1 MPQISALIQHLRDT
15 LGSQGQ
21 LAYLEA
27 TAGHS
32 AQYGDLEKPLVP
44 RLQELLSQKGLR
56 LYSHQAEAIDLARR
70 GKNVI
75 LASPTASGKS
85 LAFNVPVWDRLLTQ
99 PFSTALY
106 IYPLKALANDQ
117 LKTLLAWD
125 QELGANLHPAIYDG
139 DTPAGAKRQIL
150 GRSRLI
156 LTNPY
161 ALHEYAPWHH
171 LWRRFF
177 LNLRYVIIDEAHI
190 YRGIFGSHIAC
201 LLRRLQRIFA
211 YYHARPTFILSSA
224 TLRNATQFAETLV
237 GRPFCAVTE
246 DGSPH
251 GPRLFLLWNP
261 GFTTVNRA
269 NGDSPGTPQAT
280 KEGKRRSPHLEVR
293 DLVVELV
300 RFGLQ
305 TICFS
310 SSRAIA
316 ELLARWTRE
325 QLAKEDTNLAGRVA
339 AYRAGYLAE
348 DRRRLETQLR
358 SGELRAVF
366 STNALE
372 LGIDIGSLDAVVMA
386 GYPGTMISVRQ
397 QAGRAGR
404 GLEESLAMM
413 VAFPNPL
420 DQYFIQHPDRFFG
433 RPLEEALLNPSNPY
447 ILRGHLQAAGAE
459 LPWRDAGEAKAV
471 FGTPA
476 STVYEE
482 LENEGFLSGGRY
494 RGPAERASA
503 IVSLENIG
511 EQSVQLLRTSSALG
525 IPGGTQACPRAPSY
539 EHLPASEEK
548 GIGGK
553 RKETGDELLETMDLP
568 RAIREAYP
576 GAIFLHQG
584 ETYRVE
590 SLDLKEG
597 IARARPV
604 DVDMY
609 TSTRKD
615 SAVRLLEEHARRRTA
630 EGIEVALG
638 EVEVTERILGFFIKR
653 FDQVLDYR
661 DLNLPPLSTVTQ
673 SAWFRVPASHRARL
687 LEAGNDFDGALHALE
702 HATIALVPLFALCDR
717 WDLGG
722 VSYPEH
728 PTMGGPVVF
737 LHEGVPGGV
746 GIAEKIYQILP
757 ELLEAAMEMIRSCP
771 CENGCP
777 SCVLSPKCGNNNQPM
792 SKAGAIL
799 LLEGLLRGK

>member
-15 LGSQGQ
+15 LGKQGQ
-21 LAYLEA
+21 LTYLEA
-27 TAGHS
+27 TASHS
-32 AQYGDLEKPLVP
+32 AQYGELEKPVAPL
-44 RLQELLSQKGLR
+44 LQELLSRKGLR
-56 LYSHQAEAIDLARR
+56 LYSHQAEAINPARR
-70 GKNVI
+70 GEDVI
-75 LASPTASGKS
+75 LTSPTASGKS
-85 LAFNVPVWDRLLTQ
+85 LAFNIPVWDRLLTQ

-150 GRSRLI
+150 ERSRLI

-177 LNLRYVIIDEAHI
+177 LNLRYVVIDEAHT

-224 TLRNATQFAETLV
+224 TLRNAAQFAGTLI
-237 GRPFCAVTE
+237 GRPVCAVTE

-261 GFTTVNRA
+261 GFTPESDRRSMDRTNS
-269 NGDSPGTPQAT
+269 DSQRIPQTT

-325 QLAKEDTNLAGRVA
+325 QLAKEDPDLAGRVA

-358 SGELRAVF
+358 KGELRAVF

-372 LGIDIGSLDAVVMA
+372 LGIDIGSLDAVVIA
-386 GYPGTMISVRQ
+386 GYPGAMISVRQ

-404 GLEESLAMM
+404 GLEESLTVM

-420 DQYFIQHPDRFFG
+420 DQYFIQHPDAFFS
-433 RPLEEALLNPSNPY
+433 RPLEEALLNPANPH

-459 LPWRDAGEAKAV
+459 LPWRDAEEAKAV

-476 STVYEE
+476 SAVYKE
-482 LENEGFLSGGRY
+482 LENEGFLAGGRY

-511 EQSVQLLRTSSALG
+511 EQSIQLLRISSALG
-525 IPGGTQACPRAPSY
+525 VGTSERLPSR
-539 EHLPASEEK
+539 EGKGRETVVGATDASP
-548 GIGGK
+548 
-553 RKETGDELLETMDLP
+553 LLETMDLP
-568 RAIREAYP
+568 RAMREAYP

-584 ETYRVE
+584 ETFRVE
-590 SLDLKEG
+590 SLDLKAG

-615 SAVRLLEEHARRRTA
+615 SDIRLLEEYARRRTA

-661 DLNLPPLSTVTQ
+661 DLDLPPLSTVAQ
-673 SAWFRVPASHRARL
+673 SAWFRVPTSLRTRL
-687 LEAGNDFDGALHALE
+687 LEAGEDFDGALHALE

-722 VSYPEH
+722 VSYPERSA
-728 PTMGGPVVF
+728 MGGPVIF
-737 LHEGVPGGV
+737 LHEGAPGGV
-746 GIAEKIYQILP
+746 GIAEKIYQVLP
-757 ELLEAAMEMIRSCP
+757 ELLQAALEMIRSCS
-771 CENGCP
+771 CRDGCP

-799 LLEGLLRGK
+799 LLEGLLGGK

>member
-15 LGSQGQ
+15 LGKQGQ
-21 LAYLEA
+21 LTYLEA

-32 AQYGDLEKPLVP
+32 AQYGELEKPVAPL
-44 RLQELLSQKGLR
+44 LQELLSRKGLR

-70 GKNVI
+70 GEDVI

-150 GRSRLI
+150 EHSRLI

-177 LNLRYVIIDEAHI
+177 LNLRYVVIDEAHI

-224 TLRNATQFAETLV
+224 TLRNAAQFAGTLV
-237 GRPFCAVTE
+237 GRPVCAVTE

-261 GFTTVNRA
+261 G
-269 NGDSPGTPQAT
+269 SPEASTT

-325 QLAKEDTNLAGRVA
+325 QLAQEDPDLASRVA

-348 DRRRLETQLR
+348 DRRRLEIQLR
-358 SGELRAVF
+358 RGELRAVF

-404 GLEESLAMM
+404 GLEESLAVM

-420 DQYFIQHPDRFFG
+420 DQYFIQHPDTFFS
-433 RPLEEALLNPSNPY
+433 RPLEEALLNPANPH
-447 ILRGHLQAAGAE
+447 ILRGHLQAAAAE
-459 LPWRDAGEAKAV
+459 LPWRDAEEAKAV

-476 STVYEE
+476 SAVYEE
-482 LENEGFLSGGRY
+482 LENEGFLAGGRY
-494 RGPAERASA
+494 RGSAERAST

-511 EQSVQLLRTSSALG
+511 EQSVKLLRTSSALG
-525 IPGGTQACPRAPSY
+525 VAGGAQ
-539 EHLPASEEK
+539 
-548 GIGGK
+548 
-553 RKETGDELLETMDLP
+553 ETGGELLETMDLP
-568 RAIREAYP
+568 RAMREAYP

-609 TSTRKD
+609 TSTRKN
-615 SAVRLLEEHARRRTA
+615 SAVRLLVEHARRRTA

-661 DLNLPPLSTVTQ
+661 DLDLPPLSTVTQ
-673 SAWFRVPASHRARL
+673 SAWFRVPASLRTRL
-687 LEAGNDFDGALHALE
+687 QEAGEDFDGALHALE

-728 PTMGGPVVF
+728 PTMGGPVIF
-737 LHEGVPGGV
+737 LHESAPGGV
-746 GIAEKIYQILP
+746 GIAEKIYQVLP
-757 ELLEAAMEMIRSCP
+757 ELLQATLEMIRSCP
-771 CENGCP
+771 CQDGCP

-792 SKAGAIL
+792 SKAGAVL
-799 LLEGLLRGK
+799 LLEGLLSSIIAGRGSRKVRVPPQ

>member
-1 MPQISALIQHLRDT
+1 MQQISALVQHLRDT

-27 TAGHS
+27 TAAHS
-32 AQYGDLEKPLVP
+32 AQYGELEKPVAPL
-44 RLQELLSQKGLR
+44 LQGLLSRKGLH
-56 LYSHQAEAIDLARR
+56 LYNHQAEAIDLARR
-70 GKNVI
+70 GEDVI

-85 LAFNVPVWDRLLTQ
+85 LAFNVPIWDRMLTQ

-106 IYPLKALANDQ
+106 IYPRKALANDQ
-117 LKTLLAWD
+117 LKTLLMWD
-125 QELGANLHPAIYDG
+125 QELGTNLRPAIYDG
-139 DTPAGAKRQIL
+139 DTPAGAKHRIL
-150 GRSRLI
+150 ERSRLI

-177 LNLRYVIIDEAHI
+177 LNLRYVVIDEAHI

-224 TLRNATQFAETLV
+224 TLRNAAQFAGTLV
-237 GRPFCAVTE
+237 GRPVCAVTE
-246 DGSPH
+246 DSSPH

-261 GFTTVNRA
+261 GL
-269 NGDSPGTPQAT
+269 T
-280 KEGKRRSPHLEVR
+280 KEGQRRSPHLEVR
-293 DLVVELV
+293 DLVVELI

-310 SSRAIA
+310 SSRAIT
-316 ELLARWTRE
+316 ELLARWARE
-325 QLAKEDTNLAGRVA
+325 QLAQDDPDLAGRVA

-358 SGELRAVF
+358 KGELRAVF

-386 GYPGTMISVRQ
+386 GYPGTMISVWQ

-404 GLEESLAMM
+404 GLEESLAVL

-420 DQYFIQHPDRFFG
+420 DQYFIQHPDHFFS
-433 RPLEEALLNPSNPY
+433 RPLEEALLNPANPH

-459 LPWRDAGEAKAV
+459 LPWRGVEEAKAV
-471 FGTPA
+471 FGA
-476 STVYEE
+476 SASAVYEE
-482 LENEGFLSGGRY
+482 LENEGFLASGHY

-525 IPGGTQACPRAPSY
+525 VAAGTQA
-539 EHLPASEEK
+539 
-548 GIGGK
+548 
-553 RKETGDELLETMDLP
+553 GDELLETMDLP
-568 RAIREAYP
+568 RAVREAYP

-584 ETYRVE
+584 DTYRVE
-590 SLDLKEG
+590 SLDLTQG
-597 IARARPV
+597 IARVRQV

-609 TSTRKD
+609 TSTRKE
-615 SAVRLLEEHARRRTA
+615 SAVRLLEERAHHCTA

-661 DLNLPPLSTVTQ
+661 DLELPPLSIVTQ
-673 SAWFRVPASHRARL
+673 SAWFRVPASLRTRL
-687 LEAGNDFDGALHALE
+687 LETGEDFDGALHALE

-728 PTMGGPVVF
+728 PNIGGPVIF
-737 LHEGVPGGV
+737 LHESAPGGV
-746 GIAEKIYQILP
+746 GIAERIYQVLP
-757 ELLEAAMEMIRSCP
+757 ELLQATLEMIRACP
-771 CENGCP
+771 CLDGCP

-799 LLEGLLRGK
+799 LLEGLLSGK

>member
-32 AQYGDLEKPLVP
+32 AQYGELEKPLVP
-44 RLQELLSQKGLR
+44 RLQELLFQRGLR
-56 LYSHQAEAIDLARR
+56 LYRHQAAAIDLARR
-70 GKNVI
+70 GENVI

-85 LAFNVPVWDRLLTQ
+85 LAFNVPVWDLLLTQ

-117 LKTLLAWD
+117 LKTLEMWD
-125 QELGANLHPAIYDG
+125 RELEANLHPAIYDG
-139 DTPAGAKRQIL
+139 DTPSGSKRQIL
-150 GRSRLI
+150 NRSRLI

-177 LNLRYVIIDEAHI
+177 LNLRYVVIDEAHI

-201 LLRRLQRIFA
+201 LLRRLQRIFT
-211 YYHARPTFILSSA
+211 YYHVQPTFILSSA
-224 TLRNATQFAETLV
+224 TLPNSAQFAGTLV
-237 GRPFCAVTE
+237 GKPFCAVTE
-246 DGSPH
+246 DSSPH

-261 GFTTVNRA
+261 GFTPESDRSSINRT
-269 NGDSPGTPQAT
+269 DSDPPGIPQIT
-280 KEGKRRSPHLEVR
+280 QGRKRRSPHMEVR

-325 QLAKEDTNLAGRVA
+325 KLAEDGPPLASRVA

-433 RPLEEALLNPSNPY
+433 RPMEEALLNPSNPH

-459 LPWRDAGEAKAV
+459 LPWRDVEEAKAV
-471 FGTPA
+471 FGAPA
-476 STVYEE
+476 SAVYEE
-482 LENEGFLSGGRY
+482 LENEGFLAGGRY

-511 EQSVQLLRTSSALG
+511 ERSIQLLRVSSVLGAGTSQ
-525 IPGGTQACPRAPSY
+525 P
-539 EHLPASEEK
+539 LPPCEGK
-548 GIGGK
+548 G
-553 RKETGDELLETMDLP
+553 KEAVGELLETMDLP

-615 SAVRLLEEHARRRTA
+615 SAVRLLEERARRRTA

-661 DLNLPPLSTVTQ
+661 DLDLPPLSTIAH

-687 LEAGNDFDGALHALE
+687 VEAGDDFDGALHALE
-702 HATIALVPLFALCDR
+702 HAAIALVPLFALCDR

-722 VSYPEH
+722 VSYSEH
-728 PTMGGPVVF
+728 PVMGGPVVF

-757 ELLEAAMEMIRSCP
+757 ELLEATLEMIRSCP
-771 CENGCP
+771 CEDGCP

-792 SKAGAIL
+792 SKAGAVL
-799 LLEGLLRGK
+799 LLEGLLGGKRAG